1 MMQTKVLN
9 PATEQVLSTIE
20 LMDARQTDDVV
31 RRSARAFEE
40 WQRVDAAD
48 RAKLLRRFAAMVE
61 ADAENLAHM
70 ETANCG
76 HPISNSHGTLR
87 AVVDCMEYYAAAP
100 ERMIGQ
106 QIPVPNGVAL
116 TFHEPIGVV
125 AVIAPWN
132 FPLMI
137 AVWGMM
143 PALAAGNTVILKPS
157 ELTPLTTVRLA
168 ELALEAGLPRD
179 VVQVVVG
186 EGAVVGQAL
195 LDHPLVDKVVFTGST
210 DVGRKVMSSAA
221 ANLKKVTLEL
231 GGKSA
236 NIVYADSDLAA
247 AAAAAPMGVFFNTG
261 QDCCARSRLLVQS
274 SILNEFVE
282 YLVPAVNDIIVGSP
296 LDEKT
301 QVGPLISAGHR
312 ERVASFVTEDE
323 QIVTQG
329 QIPDGPGF
337 WFPPTVLRSDDG
349 SAPSVSQEIFGPV
362 VTITPFADEADAI
375 RLANSTDYGLAGSIW
390 TRDIARAMRT
400 ARGVRAGNLS
410 VNNNSAVRYQTPFG
424 GFKQSGIGRELGP
437 DAPFEFTEKKTVF
450 ISTT

>member
-1 MMQTKVLN
+1 MQTNVLN

-48 RAKLLRRFAAMVE
+48 RAKLLRRFAAIVE
-61 ADAENLAHM
+61 ADAENLAHL

-157 ELTPLTTVRLA
+157 ELTPLTTARLA
-168 ELALEAGLPRD
+168 ELALVAGLPQD

-274 SILNEFVE
+274 SVIDEFVE
-282 YLVPAVNDIIVGSP
+282 YLIPAVNDIIVGSP

-312 ERVASFVTEDE
+312 KRVASFVNKDE

-349 SAPSVSQEIFGPV
+349 SAPSMSQEIFGPV
-362 VTITPFADEADAI
+362 VTITPFSDEADAI
-375 RLANSTDYGLAGSIW
+375 RLANATDYGLAGSIW
-390 TRDIARAMRT
+390 TRDIARALRT

>member
-1 MMQTKVLN
+1 MQTKVLN

>member
-1 MMQTKVLN
+1 
-9 PATEQVLSTIE
+9 
-20 LMDARQTDDVV
+20 
-31 RRSARAFEE
+31 
-40 WQRVDAAD
+40 
-48 RAKLLRRFAAMVE
+48 
-61 ADAENLAHM
+61 
-70 ETANCG
+70 
-76 HPISNSHGTLR
+76 
-87 AVVDCMEYYAAAP
+87 
-100 ERMIGQ
+100 MIGQ

-157 ELTPLTTVRLA
+157 ELTPLTTARLA
-168 ELALEAGLPRD
+168 ELALVAGLPQD

-274 SILNEFVE
+274 SVIDEFVE
-282 YLVPAVNDIIVGSP
+282 YLIPAVNDIIVGSP
-296 LDEKT
+296 LDEK
-301 QVGPLISAGHR
+301 PKSAH
-312 ERVASFVTEDE
+312 
-323 QIVTQG
+323 
-329 QIPDGPGF
+329 
-337 WFPPTVLRSDDG
+337 
-349 SAPSVSQEIFGPV
+349 
-362 VTITPFADEADAI
+362 
-375 RLANSTDYGLAGSIW
+375 
-390 TRDIARAMRT
+390 
-400 ARGVRAGNLS
+400 
-410 VNNNSAVRYQTPFG
+410 
-424 GFKQSGIGRELGP
+424 
-437 DAPFEFTEKKTVF
+437 
-450 ISTT
+450 